1 MNLSRI
7 ISGTMNWGS
16 WGSNYSSKE
25 ISELIKCA
33 YENGIH
39 SFDHAD
45 IYGGYTTEEAFG
57 KAFKLSGI
65 DREKVTYISKCGIMY
80 PCEKLKIDVKH
91 YDYSKSHIIKSVENS
106 LKNLNT
112 DYLDCLLLH
121 RPSPIMDI
129 QEITD
134 TINYLMDKKM
144 VRSFGV
150 SNFTVSQMSL
160 IEKHL
165 KISFN
170 QINFS
175 LSNYQPMLDG
185 TLDYMQIN
193 NIIPMAYSPLGNFFS
208 SNNKAL
214 NEKIEK
220 MCSKYSCSQDQIL
233 INWIL
238 RHESKIYPVI
248 GTTKKERII
257 KSSKVQDF
265 EIELMDWFE
274 LLEASMGKRLP

>member
-1 MNLSRI
+1 
-7 ISGTMNWGS
+7 MNWGS
-16 WGSNYSSKE
+16 WGANYSSKE

-33 YENGIH
+33 YENGIN

-45 IYGGYTTEEAFG
+45 IYGGYTTEETFG
-57 KAFKLSGI
+57 KAFKLSGVE
-65 DREKVTYISKCGIMY
+65 REKVIFISKCGIMY
-80 PCEKLKIDVKH
+80 PCEKLQIDVKH
-91 YDYSKSHIIKSVENS
+91 YDYSKTHIIKSVENS

-144 VRSFGV
+144 VKSFGV

-160 IEKHL
+160 MEKNL

-175 LSNYQPMLDG
+175 LTNYQPMFDG
-185 TLDYMQIN
+185 TLDYMQIH
-193 NIIPMAYSPLGNFFS
+193 NITPMAYSPLGNFFS
-208 SNNKAL
+208 TNNKAL
-214 NEKIEK
+214 YKKIEK
-220 MCSKYSCSQDQIL
+220 MCSKYSCSQDEIL

-257 KSSKVQDF
+257 KSSKVEDI
-265 EIELMDWFE
+265 EIELVDWFE
-274 LLEASMGKRLP
+274 LLEASMGQRLP

>member
-1 MNLSRI
+1 MLQKEKIVCSWEPSNSLIRVVVCTVI
-7 ISGTMNWGS
+7 IGNP
-16 WGSNYSSKE
+16 NQF
-25 ISELIKCA
+25 
-33 YENGIH
+33 N
-39 SFDHAD
+39 
-45 IYGGYTTEEAFG
+45 FG

-91 YDYSKSHIIKSVENS
+91 YDYSKSHLIKSVENS

-112 DYLDCLLLH
+112 DYIDCLLLH
-121 RPSPIMDI
+121 SPSPIMDI

-134 TINYLMDKKM
+134 TINHLLDKKM

-160 IEKHL
+160 IEKYL

-175 LSNYQPMLDG
+175 LTNYQPMFDG

-193 NIIPMAYSPLGNFFS
+193 NIFNNGYEHAYMYSSMDRNVNLG
-208 SNNKAL
+208 
-214 NEKIEK
+214 
-220 MCSKYSCSQDQIL
+220 
-233 INWIL
+233 L
-238 RHESKIYPVI
+238 RRS
-248 GTTKKERII
+248 
-257 KSSKVQDF
+257 F
-265 EIELMDWFE
+265 
-274 LLEASMGKRLP
+274 

>member
-16 WGSNYSSKE
+16 WGANYSYKE

-129 QEITD
+129 KEITD

-175 LSNYQPMLDG
+175 LTNYQPMFDG

-208 SNNKAL
+208 SNNKVL
-214 NEKIEK
+214 SEKIKK

-257 KSSKVQDF
+257 KSSEVKDF
-265 EIELMDWFE
+265 KIDLIDWFE

>member
-106 LKNLNT
+106 LKNLDT
-112 DYLDCLLLH
+112 DYIDCLLLH

-134 TINYLMDKKM
+134 TINYLLDKKM

-160 IEKHL
+160 IEKYL

-175 LSNYQPMLDG
+175 LTNYQPMFDG

-220 MCSKYSCSQDQIL
+220 MCSKYLCSQDQIL

-238 RHESKIYPVI
+238 KHESKIYTVI
-248 GTTKKERII
+248 VTTKKERII
-257 KSSKVQDF
+257 K
-265 EIELMDWFE
+265 
-274 LLEASMGKRLP
+274 

>member
-1 MNLSRI
+1 
-7 ISGTMNWGS
+7 MNWGS
-16 WGSNYSSKE
+16 WGANYSYKE

-65 DREKVTYISKCGIMY
+65 DREKVIFISKCGIMY

-112 DYLDCLLLH
+112 DYLDSLLLH

-134 TINYLMDKKM
+134 TINHLMDKKM

-175 LSNYQPMLDG
+175 LTNYQPMFDG

-193 NIIPMAYSPLGNFFS
+193 NIKPMAYSPLGNFFS
-208 SNNKAL
+208 SNNKVL
-214 NEKIEK
+214 SEKIEK

-257 KSSKVQDF
+257 KLSQVEDF

>member
-16 WGSNYSSKE
+16 WGANYSYKE

-33 YENGIH
+33 YENGIY

-134 TINYLMDKKM
+134 TINYLIDKKM

-175 LSNYQPMLDG
+175 LTNYQPMFDG

-208 SNNKAL
+208 SNNKVL
-214 NEKIEK
+214 SEKIKK

-257 KSSKVQDF
+257 KSSEVKDF
-265 EIELMDWFE
+265 EINLIDWFE

>member
-16 WGSNYSSKE
+16 WGANYSYKE

-45 IYGGYTTEEAFG
+45 IYGGYTTEEDFG

-175 LSNYQPMLDG
+175 LTNYQPMLDG

-220 MCSKYSCSQDQIL
+220 MCTKYSCSQDQIL

>member
-16 WGSNYSSKE
+16 WGANYSSKE
-25 ISELIKCA
+25 ISELIRCA
-33 YENGIH
+33 YENGIN

-65 DREKVTYISKCGIMY
+65 EREKVIFISKCGIMY
-80 PCEKLKIDVKH
+80 PCEKLQIDVKH

-106 LKNLNT
+106 LNNLNT
-112 DYLDCLLLH
+112 DYLDSLLLH

-129 QEITD
+129 NEIGD
-134 TINYLMDKKM
+134 TIDYLMDKKM
-144 VRSFGV
+144 IKSFGV

-175 LSNYQPMLDG
+175 LNVDVEHDLEVDPESVLSIVSYIYTDTDEEPLEVRHSLEELAEGIIEYYGEDLSRNGYGQMYVVGHELRRIAEQILSAEQLHEDNIIG
-185 TLDYMQIN
+185 ITTSTLDDM
-193 NIIPMAYSPLGNFFS
+193 
-208 SNNKAL
+208 
-214 NEKIEK
+214 ED
-220 MCSKYSCSQDQIL
+220 DQYI
-233 INWIL
+233 
-238 RHESKIYPVI
+238 
-248 GTTKKERII
+248 
-257 KSSKVQDF
+257 
-265 EIELMDWFE
+265 
-274 LLEASMGKRLP
+274 

>member
-16 WGSNYSSKE
+16 WGANYSYKE

-129 QEITD
+129 KEITD

-144 VRSFGV
+144 VKSFGV

-175 LSNYQPMLDG
+175 LTNYQPMLDG

-257 KSSKVQDF
+257 KSSEVKDF
-265 EIELMDWFE
+265 KIDLIDWFE